1 MAEKILIRKLEPGL
15 WQWRDAT
22 AHGGWRTNS
31 FYTGDVNLLKESVED
46 KSVWL
51 ILNGQNIVTQQV
63 VTEITDRRQLIKTLP
78 FEVEENI
85 IDPVEDMHFAYGPL
99 HNGRIATAYGD
110 ASWMQSCVDEVEST
124 GAEVDRCTVDYA
136 LLPRTEDGWTLLLEN
151 NLLMAHVAPGV
162 GFAVEIH
169 SAGLYLAA
177 LAAGGQ
183 PGQIQLYADTE
194 DGLEQLREV
203 LPQDWLREGN
213 IVFEEAEAGYWDL
226 VNPEY
231 GGPYDFRSGRLARKL
246 PLAKWWQDWQKPLI
260 ALAAAFVVAVG
271 VTWIGQL
278 QADKQRRA
286 ITQQTDG
293 IYRQVVPTGA
303 ISDPERQLRSLLG
316 RSDSDLGPSNAMAIL
331 AGVGPAIGSFDSV
344 KIRNFRYSSDNGQL
358 QLNIE
363 ADSFSTFENLRNRIA
378 EGGFNVEI
386 RSANVQG
393 NVHLA
398 QLRISEAG

>member
-15 WQWRDAT
+15 WQWRDAN
-22 AHGGWRTNS
+22 AQGGWRTNS
-31 FYTGDVNLLKESVED
+31 FYTGDINLLKESVEG

-63 VTEITDRRQLIKTLP
+63 VTAITDRRQLIKTLP
-78 FEVEENI
+78 YEVEENI

-99 HNGRIATAYGD
+99 HDGCIATAYGD
-110 ASWMQSCVDEVEST
+110 VAWMQSCVDEVEDA
-124 GAEVDRCTVDYA
+124 GAEVDRCTVDYV
-136 LLPRTEDGWTLLLEN
+136 LLPRPDDGWTLLLEN
-151 NLLMAHVAPGV
+151 NLLMAHVAAGV
-162 GFAVEIH
+162 GFTVEIH

-177 LAAGGQ
+177 LAGGGQ

-194 DGLEQLREV
+194 EGLDQLRDV
-203 LPQDWLREGN
+203 LPPEWLQDGN

-226 VNPEY
+226 VNPES

-246 PLAKWWQDWQKPLI
+246 PLAKWWLDWQKPLI
-260 ALAAAFVVAVG
+260 AVAAAFLIAVG
-271 VTWIGQL
+271 VTWVGQL
-278 QADKQRRA
+278 QADKKRRV
-286 ITQQTDG
+286 ITQQTDS

-316 RSDSDLGPSNAMAIL
+316 KSDSDLGSSNAIAIL
-331 AGVGPAIGSFDSV
+331 VGVGPAVGSFDSV

-378 EGGFNVEI
+378 EGGYNVEI